1 MEMESTCQPPVL
13 IKDDS
18 LASWEVID
26 SGGFGQ
32 IHRAKHVRWGMD
44 VAVKVLHHSEG
55 SGVALWKEADM
66 MRQGSNP
73 FVLRILGVYQ
83 GYPPVGGP
91 SPSYQLG
98 LVMEF
103 MERGSLARLQEALGG
118 PPPWPLAFRLAHQV
132 ALGMNFLHCM
142 SPPLLHLDL
151 KPSNVLLDSD
161 LTARLTDFGL
171 ARLARSVSK
180 RSREADS
187 ETGGTISYMPPEAF
201 NLSYK
206 PTSASDV
213 YSYGVLLWSIFTGK
227 EPYPYAQSSL
237 VRFRIPLG
245 DRPDLES
252 LDVAGVEGLSDIAEL
267 MKKCWDKDLAWRPSF
282 EECHPVTN
290 RVFDLHKRGISEA
303 VYNVQKKLDSDSEAS
318 LRNSRSETVLAP
330 TPPPPVHACI
340 QVCSEV
346 EPQKETG
353 SCQTSQ
359 LKHKPEDSVKKHSHQ
374 PVTAASQRHET
385 SSSSS
390 KSKQHLTSTSLSNQK
405 QHTTST
411 SSSSSNHKQH
421 VTRSFFHPP
430 YLPSVQRQYS
440 SPVPKS
446 GYGNLNLTDL
456 QFVQI
461 GDNNRMH
468 VNITPKKQ
476 RHRNPTAPSR
486 VNLPASQADP
496 YKPEGASTSD
506 THLK

>member
-1 MEMESTCQPPVL
+1 MELSTCQEPVL
-13 IKDDS
+13 IRDDS
-18 LASWEVID
+18 LVSWEVIG

-44 VAVKVLHHSEG
+44 VAVKVLHHSDG
-55 SGVALWKEADM
+55 SGAALRKEAEM

-83 GYPPVGGP
+83 GCPPVGGP
-91 SPSYQLG
+91 SLSSQLG

-103 MERGSLARLQEALGG
+103 MERGSLAGLHEALGG

-151 KPSNVLLDSD
+151 KPSNVLLDSY
-161 LTARLTDFGL
+161 LNARLTDFGL
-171 ARLARSVSK
+171 AKLARSVSR
-180 RSREADS
+180 RSREADD

-227 EPYPYAQSSL
+227 EPYANALSSL

-252 LDVAGVEGLSDIAEL
+252 LDVGNVEGLTEITEL
-267 MKKCWDKDLAWRPSF
+267 MKKCWQKDPTQRPTF

-290 RVFDLHKRGISEA
+290 HVLDLHKRGINEA
-303 VYNVQKKLDSDSEAS
+303 VYNVQTKLDSDSEAS
-318 LRNSRSETVLAP
+318 MRNSHIETVLAP
-330 TPPPPVHACI
+330 PPPTPVHACI
-340 QVCSEV
+340 QVCSEA
-346 EPQKETG
+346 EPQKDTG
-353 SCQTSQ
+353 SCKTSQ

-374 PVTAASQRHET
+374 PITAASQRH
-385 SSSSS
+385 
-390 KSKQHLTSTSLSNQK
+390 K
-405 QHTTST
+405 T

-421 VTRSFFHPP
+421 VTPTSFFPH
-430 YLPSVQRQYS
+430 YQPSVQRQHS

-446 GYGNLNLTDL
+446 GYGKYKANTVSHNLTNL

-468 VNITPKKQ
+468 VNITSKKQ

-496 YKPEGASTSD
+496 FKPEGASTSQPWD